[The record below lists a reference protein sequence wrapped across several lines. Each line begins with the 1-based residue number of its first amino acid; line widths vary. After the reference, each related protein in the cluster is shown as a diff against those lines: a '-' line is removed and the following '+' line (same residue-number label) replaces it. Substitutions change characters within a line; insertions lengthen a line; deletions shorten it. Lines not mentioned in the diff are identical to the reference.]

1 MNSRNLLLFVLL
13 AIFITACAD
22 QTGGLDEAAVRQIV
36 DEALTEQ
43 AAEQAEGIFL
53 HISAGPD
60 DPHRVLMPL
69 QMAAMMMENRDVLV
83 YFDIDAVKTVL
94 KTSTDITYEQFPSSK
109 TQLQKLMDGG
119 VPLYVCPGCL
129 EAAGYTPED
138 VMEGVQIAE
147 RDKLFAFTE
156 GRILTLDY

>member
-1 MNSRNLLLFVLL
+1 
-13 AIFITACAD
+13 
-22 QTGGLDEAAVRQIV
+22 
-36 DEALTEQ
+36 
-43 AAEQAEGIFL
+43 
-53 HISAGPD
+53 
-60 DPHRVLMPL
+60 
-69 QMAAMMMENRDVLV
+69 VLV
-83 YFDIDAVKTVL
+83 YFDINAVETVL
-94 KTSTDITYEQFPSSK
+94 KTSEDITYEQFPSSK